1 MEAGHASTPETS
13 RHGLGHH
20 DGNSVYQDRG
30 IGRTQS
36 FRDVRRHDLIH
47 QQSFDNGL
55 AKSFSAE
62 ASGISVSH
70 ADLDSRTI
78 AHKER
83 VSPHLQLHQSEGEG
97 AISSHEEADLHN
109 RSHPETVRT
118 SSDLQSVLSELT
130 EIRKNIDTLKQNN
143 IDVARLSSDILE
155 LCDRLHEAQQ
165 DKKSSDLV
173 ADLSDQLRS
182 KSHELLNVVKYAME
196 ESGQTELPLY
206 DRISTKCDE
215 MDSGLE
221 RNEVSDENFC
231 WEQFCGNKGK
241 LFGHSLGGGMVI
253 LGMVCIAIGYNCLA
267 NNGDS
272 SSVKDLVSGFPFSA
286 GNHTVKTTVAP
297 VSNESGK
304 CYPITYFGWG
314 AVGLGLIIIG
324 CGLAFNPPKICRP
337 YCKNIRQMIC
347 HRSGTGRSSADP
359 EASWTQVKYHHPGGN
374 GASSEGGGS
383 VRIQN
388 RPASRAPGNRSYMD
402 PNAISESSARQTRV

>member
-1 MEAGHASTPETS
+1 MEAGHAPTRETS
-13 RHGLGHH
+13 SHGLGR
-20 DGNSVYQDRG
+20 QDADSDCLDSG
-30 IGRTQS
+30 LGRTQS
-36 FRDVRRHDLIH
+36 FRDVRCLNLVH
-47 QQSFDNGL
+47 QQSVDAGL
-55 AKSFSAE
+55 ADSFSAE
-62 ASGISVSH
+62 ASGVSVAST
-70 ADLDSRTI
+70 DLDRRAI
-78 AHKER
+78 AHKEQ
-83 VSPHLQLHQSEGEG
+83 VSPHLQLHQSEVEV
-97 AISSHEEADLHN
+97 AIASDERADPHHQ
-109 RSHPETVRT
+109 SHPETERVG
-118 SSDLQSVLSELT
+118 SYLQSVLGELT
-130 EIRKNIDTLKQNN
+130 EARGKIDTLKQTNM
-143 IDVARLSSDILE
+143 DVARLSSDILE
-155 LCDRLHEAQQ
+155 LTDRLHKAQQ
-165 DKKSSDLV
+165 DKKSSILVEDL
-173 ADLSDQLRS
+173 LDQVRL
-182 KSHELLNVVKYAME
+182 KSLELMKVIRYEME
-196 ESGQTELPLY
+196 ESGQTKTPLY

-253 LGMVCIAIGYNCLA
+253 LGLVCIAIGYNCLA
-267 NNGDS
+267 NNGGS

-324 CGLAFNPPKICRP
+324 CGLVFNPPKICRP

-347 HRSGTGRSSADP
+347 HRSGTGRSSAEP
-359 EASWTQVKYHHPGGN
+359 ESSRTQVKYHHPGGN

-388 RPASRAPGNRSYMD
+388 RPASRAPSNRSYMD